1 MKKEYIS
8 PEAIVIKIQTM
19 GMLAVSGFDEVIDS
33 TTPIDAGNMLG
44 HEFEFDFGD
53 DFNVSEAFKDDFSE

>member
-1 MKKEYIS
+1 MKKEYIT
-8 PEAIVIKIQTM
+8 PELMSLEMQMKPICTI
-19 GMLAVSGFDEVIDS
+19 SGGTISLDDDHV
-33 TTPIDAGNMLG
+33 IDAGASLG